1 MTRIS
6 NADHVL
12 VLLREQ
18 LQRMDRTR
26 AKRTSRAGA
35 AQKGTQ
41 PPLARLHEAA
51 SFDQL
56 SDEEFRRTLVRAV
69 LIEELGEGL
78 ANDPNFQVVVEDVF
92 RILSESEEGR
102 ELISRAAQQLRSSS

>member
-1 MTRIS
+1 MTRVS
-6 NADHVL
+6 SADHVL

-26 AKRTSRAGA
+26 ASRTGRTGT

-41 PPLARLHEAA
+41 PPLVRLHEAA
-51 SFDQL
+51 SLDRL
-56 SDEEFRRTLVRAV
+56 SDDEFRRTLVRAV

-78 ANDPNFQVVVEDVF
+78 ANDPNFQVIVEDVF
-92 RILSESEEGR
+92 RILSESEEGQ
-102 ELISRAAQQLRSSS
+102 ELISRAAQQLRSLP